1 MRGFAGEG
9 GWQGAF
15 RRDWW
20 SLRAVEGCML
30 APWCDR
36 HNHRGTLRG
45 ICADALA
52 CAALSAC
59 AAESGHGGV
68 GAMGWLVGM
77 STNRIPSRAL
87 LCSSL
92 IVAAMI
98 ADDR

>member
-59 AAESGHGGV
+59 AAESVPWRGWGNGLAGGHEHESDPEQSAPV
-68 GAMGWLVGM
+68 QQ
-77 STNRIPSRAL
+77 SDSR
-87 LCSSL
+87 C
-92 IVAAMI
+92 
-98 ADDR
+98 DDR